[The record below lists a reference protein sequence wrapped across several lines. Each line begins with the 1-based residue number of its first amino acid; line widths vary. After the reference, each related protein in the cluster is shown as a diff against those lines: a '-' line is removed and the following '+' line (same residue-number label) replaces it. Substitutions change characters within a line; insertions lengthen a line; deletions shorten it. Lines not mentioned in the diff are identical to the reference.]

1 MLATRFYKPPEANE
15 DATDRI
21 IGLHFRSSDA
31 LHGSI
36 HHPLYTV
43 DRPNGALFSHLRTH
57 PAIPL
62 ATDILAI

>member
-15 DATDRI
+15 DATDKI

-36 HHPLYTV
+36 HHPLT
-43 DRPNGALFSHLRTH
+43 L
-57 PAIPL
+57 
-62 ATDILAI
+62 